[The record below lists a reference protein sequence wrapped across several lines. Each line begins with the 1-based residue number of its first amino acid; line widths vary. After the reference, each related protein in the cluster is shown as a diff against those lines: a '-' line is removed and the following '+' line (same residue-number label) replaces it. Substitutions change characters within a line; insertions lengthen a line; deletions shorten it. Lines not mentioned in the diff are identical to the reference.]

1 VWDALGYVYRPKDL
15 LRGRKRMLEQGLR
28 DITPG
33 AREDVLRLLQDWR
46 GNSSM
51 ERLIELMGEEKA
63 KKLRELLDIK

>member
-1 VWDALGYVYRPKDL
+1 MGYVYRPKDL